1 MDYEPMIS
9 QELFELAVLSFFL
22 GLVIYATLGAI
33 HVYLMPK
40 AIEWFKSLFYLNSQR
55 DELPALPEWDFA
67 PAISHVR
74 IIEDSIAPTTNKP
87 YDWALEEDGYYN

>member
-9 QELFELAVLSFFL
+9 QELFELAVLSFVL
-22 GLVIYATLGAI
+22 GLVVYAVLGAI
-33 HVYLMPK
+33 HIYLMPR
-40 AIEWFKSLFYLNSQR
+40 AIKWFKGLFYLESQK
-55 DELPALPEWDFA
+55 DELPALPKWDFG